1 MAELTYELSFKGI
14 ASPTL
19 RAAFA
24 DYDVGSAT
32 GTTWVRCSQGDLR
45 GVIAR
50 IEELGLDLLE
60 IRLIA
65 GLPGADPNPGGSPP
79 AG

>member
-32 GTTWVRCSQGDLR
+32 GTTWVRCSHGDLR

-50 IEELGLDLLE
+50 IEEFGLDLLD

-65 GLPGADPNPGGSPP
+65 ELAGGDPPAGGSP
-79 AG
+79 AGG